1 MSEKTKKFKEDASF
15 SIADELG
22 GLELLQ
28 AKYKRQNFSRHSH
41 EGYTIGVI
49 EKGAQRFYR
58 TGGNHVAPKDHIILV
73 NADEVHTGHAAT
85 EGGWEYRAMYP
96 LPEQFAAMTEGI
108 GPHPSVPY
116 FPEPVVHDPE
126 VAQQLRLVFST
137 LENSDNRLLRETLV
151 YGALVKLMARHSKT
165 RSEFEPRTR
174 GQKQVLLVKTF
185 LDDFPQADVSL
196 EELASLAGYSP
207 YYLVRAFQK
216 EFGLPPHAYQI
227 QSRLRY
233 ARKLLKSG
241 HSISD
246 AAQEAG
252 FHDQSHFHRH
262 FKRAMG
268 ITPKQFT
275 SSAN

>member
-1 MSEKTKKFKEDASF
+1 MSEQTKKFKEDASF

-73 NADEVHTGHAAT
+73 NADEVHTGHSAA
-85 EGGWEYRAMYP
+85 EGGWEYKAMYP

-108 GPHPSVPY
+108 SPHPSIPY

-126 VAQQLRLVFST
+126 VAQQLRMVFST
-137 LENSDNRLLRETLV
+137 LENSDNRLLRETLI
-151 YGALVKLMARHSKT
+151 YGALVKLMARHSRTRNEFEPKT
-165 RSEFEPRTR
+165 RS
-174 GQKQVLLVKTF
+174 QKQVLLVKTF
-185 LDDFPQADVSL
+185 LDDLPQADISL
-196 EELASLAGYSP
+196 EELATLAGYSP

-216 EFGLPPHAYQI
+216 EFGFPPHAYQI

-233 ARKLLKSG
+233 AKKLLRSG
-241 HSISD
+241 HAISD

-268 ITPKQFT
+268 VTPKQYT
-275 SSAN
+275 KSLT

>member
-1 MSEKTKKFKEDASF
+1 MPKRTKKFKEDASF
-15 SIADELG
+15 TIAAELG
-22 GLELLQ
+22 GLEMLH

-49 EKGAQRFYR
+49 EKGAQSFYR
-58 TGGNHVAPKDHIILV
+58 SGGNHLAPKDHIILV
-73 NADEVHTGHAAT
+73 NADEVHTGHSAT
-85 EGGWEYRAMYP
+85 EGGWEYKAIYP
-96 LPEQFAAMTEGI
+96 LPEQFSAVTQGI
-108 GPHPSVPY
+108 GAHSSVPY
-116 FPEPVVHDPE
+116 FPEPVVHDPL

-137 LENSDNRLLRETLV
+137 LENSDNRLLRETLI
-151 YGALVKLMARHSKT
+151 YGALVKLMARHS
-165 RSEFEPRTR
+165 RSRQDYEIKKK
-174 GQKQVLLVKTF
+174 GQKQVLIVKTF

-196 EELASLAGYSP
+196 EELASLAGFSP

-233 ARKLLKSG
+233 AKKLLRAG
-241 HSISD
+241 YVISD

-275 SSAN
+275 QSLS